1 MEQNM
6 EQEREDGIG
15 EVRWAPRVPQDKVR
29 RLYESDAR
37 GLLDEELV
45 DEVGYGLYGRCRSI
59 LRATEAGE
67 GRVTC
72 PRCGGVIVREGS
84 EKTTVIHCEACGWQT
99 TWGAYHKTYQGKQLH
114 GGGAVEA
121 FRTFLTQFDAA
132 RTARERLI
140 AIDRLIHAWHWEQV
154 QNPTRPAGANLIEGR
169 LGDVVAFLD
178 ALSYGD
184 VGTPGMGA
192 KREDWYRTWQPR
204 RSGSGATGWRSQRT
218 HPSSDAFVNAMP
230 AAFPAEVAGEETAG
244 ILANGGHGG
253 WHSHSRRRRQGR

>member
-1 MEQNM
+1 M
-6 EQEREDGIG
+6 QEEWEDGIR
-15 EVRWAPRVPQDKVR
+15 EVRWARRVPQEKVR

-45 DEVGYGLYGRCRSI
+45 DDVGYGLYLRCWSI
-59 LRATEAGE
+59 LRATEAAE

-72 PRCGGVIVREGS
+72 PRCGNVIVREGA
-84 EKTTVIHCEACGWQT
+84 EKTTVIRCGACGWQT

-121 FRTFLTQFDAA
+121 FRTFVTRFDAA

-184 VGTPGMGA
+184 VGTAGMGA
-192 KREDWYRTWQPR
+192 KRDDWYRNLE
-204 RSGSGATGWRSQRT
+204 ASQKRFGGNWLAK
-218 HPSSDAFVNAMP
+218 PEDVP
-230 AAFPAEVAGEETAG
+230 AALSECD
-244 ILANGGHGG
+244 
-253 WHSHSRRRRQGR
+253 

>member
-1 MEQNM
+1 M
-6 EQEREDGIG
+6 
-15 EVRWAPRVPQDKVR
+15 RWAPRVPQDKVR

-37 GLLDEELV
+37 GILDEELV
-45 DEVGYGLYGRCRSI
+45 DDVGYGLYLRCRSI

-72 PRCGGVIVREGS
+72 PRCGSVIVRE
-84 EKTTVIHCEACGWQT
+84 EADKTTVIRCGQCGWQT

-121 FRTFLTQFDAA
+121 FRNFLTQFDGAQ
-132 RTARERLI
+132 TARGRLI

-184 VGTPGMGA
+184 TGTAGMGA
-192 KREDWYRTWQPR
+192 KRADWYRNLE
-204 RSGSGATGWRSQRT
+204 ASQKRFGGNWMAI
-218 HPSSDAFVNAMP
+218 PGKP
-230 AAFPAEVAGEETAG
+230 PAE
-244 ILANGGHGG
+244 
-253 WHSHSRRRRQGR
+253 